1 MKRIA
6 IDMDEVLADTLGEH
20 IARYN
25 RDHSEAVT
33 KADLKGKWLWDIVST
48 DRHARLEGYL
58 RSEDFFE
65 DLPVIEGSQR
75 VLRAL
80 VEKYE
85 IFIATA
91 AMEFPNSFGPKYR
104 WLRRHFPFLDPHNF
118 IFCGDKSILLADY
131 LIDDQPRQLLRFRG
145 EGILF
150 TAPHNLEVSGYRR
163 VDNWPQA
170 EQLFLSDPSILRQ
183 MN

>member
-65 DLPVIEGSQR
+65 DLPVIEDSQR

-91 AMEFPNSFGPKYR
+91 AMEFPNSFGP
-104 WLRRHFPFLDPHNF
+104 
-118 IFCGDKSILLADY
+118 
-131 LIDDQPRQLLRFRG
+131 
-145 EGILF
+145 
-150 TAPHNLEVSGYRR
+150 
-163 VDNWPQA
+163 
-170 EQLFLSDPSILRQ
+170 
-183 MN
+183 